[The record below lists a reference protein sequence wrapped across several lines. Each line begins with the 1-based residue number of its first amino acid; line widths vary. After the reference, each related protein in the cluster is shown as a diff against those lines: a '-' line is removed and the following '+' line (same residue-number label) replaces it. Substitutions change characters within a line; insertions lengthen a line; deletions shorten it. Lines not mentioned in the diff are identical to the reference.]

1 LVTKEK
7 RNRKETTKRK
17 TQTSDR
23 KPLKGKEQYHLKE
36 ESLGPLG
43 KGNDST
49 EPKHKHAQAKSRNH
63 QSNARKPQRAPPAH
77 MQAPPELMQLPLDEC
92 MQTTSRNRAAAIAQ
106 L

>member
-23 KPLKGKEQYHLKE
+23 KPIKGKE